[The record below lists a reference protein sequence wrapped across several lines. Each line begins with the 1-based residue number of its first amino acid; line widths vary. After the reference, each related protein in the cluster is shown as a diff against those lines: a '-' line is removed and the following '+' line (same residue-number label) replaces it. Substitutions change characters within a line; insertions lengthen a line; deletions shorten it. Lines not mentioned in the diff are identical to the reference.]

1 MTSAVNKILG
11 YDGCCAA
18 PTAICLLVDNF
29 RQRIL
34 EGNSAWSIQLAI
46 FVPGGTII
54 AISSVSIRT
63 GALYQFIFC
72 TGDREDEEYWMD
84 EYMGEGSSYF
94 LEEDPPEAS
103 DSSSMTQDE
112 RNVDWSHENASKV
125 RRRQAS
131 NLLKRIFRI
140 INNYKVSSM
149 ADFSLKRRP
158 LNILV

>member
-46 FVPGGTII
+46 FVPGG
-54 AISSVSIRT
+54 
-63 GALYQFIFC
+63 
-72 TGDREDEEYWMD
+72 DREDEEYWMD

-112 RNVDWSHENASKV
+112 RNVD
-125 RRRQAS
+125 
-131 NLLKRIFRI
+131 
-140 INNYKVSSM
+140 
-149 ADFSLKRRP
+149 
-158 LNILV
+158 